1 MVTTKIGSLVI
12 GVDVEGR
19 KHALG
24 FWIADTE
31 GAKFWAKSSPIS
43 ATGASGTS

>member
-1 MVTTKIGSLVI
+1 VTVKVTHLVI

-24 FWIADTE
+24 LWIAEAE
-31 GAKFWAKSSPIS
+31 GARF
-43 ATGASGTS
+43 